1 MLSNPLSIGIL
12 IFCLL
17 LIVGAIFSKKVKSLS
32 QRMDTSKKQSNHI
45 KTNSDND
52 DVKIFITFEIIFWVV
67 LAAAGVFAGYNL

>member
-17 LIVGAIFSKKVKSLS
+17 LIAGAIFSKKVKSLS
-32 QRMDTSKKQSNHI
+32 KRMDTSQNQDNHI

-52 DVKIFITFEIIFWVV
+52 DAKIFITIEIIFWVV
-67 LAAAGVFAGYNL
+67 LAAAGAFAGYNI